1 MREVKE
7 GKKFLQT
14 PLPQGSHP
22 HFCANSNG
30 REGQFE
36 NGAEAEFPRQKA
48 VSDDYRSGPLTTCG
62 KAEGWMAKISRNFKA
77 TSPLEA
83 EKTVNSSSWGKTK
96 RNA

>member
-1 MREVKE
+1 MVPP
-7 GKKFLQT
+7 T

-48 VSDDYRSGPLTTCG
+48 VSDDYCSGPLTTCG
-62 KAEGWMAKISRNFKA
+62 KAEG
-77 TSPLEA
+77 
-83 EKTVNSSSWGKTK
+83 
-96 RNA
+96 